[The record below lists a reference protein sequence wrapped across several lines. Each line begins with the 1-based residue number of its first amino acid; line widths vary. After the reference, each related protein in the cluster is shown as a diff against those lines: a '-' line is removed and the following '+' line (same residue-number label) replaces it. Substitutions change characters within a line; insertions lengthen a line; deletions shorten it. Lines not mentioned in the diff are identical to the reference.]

1 MKGPWKVTS
10 NIIGDTKMYAVYRL
24 LDTSE
29 TDHSGNREFATDY
42 IKSKEKAA
50 AIAQE
55 LNVAAEMAAE
65 ALERAAKA

>member
-10 NIIGDTKMYAVYRL
+10 NILDGQKMYAVYRL
-24 LDTSE
+24 IDVDE
-29 TDHSGNREFATDY
+29 VDHSGNREFATDY
-42 IKSKEKAA
+42 IKSKEKAV

-55 LNVAAEMAAE
+55 LNVAAKMAAE